1 VRLPRFAAL
10 TVIVLLA
17 FACSAAA
24 QDSREAVAK
33 AFQALQR
40 GDTDKAGAIFQDA
53 LARYPGD
60 PQLLLGVGLVAHLQ
74 GQDEKAIP
82 LLKQALKI
90 EPRLSPAAAILGEL
104 LYRQGDVDGAIKLY
118 EHAQADAPPDVAPVL
133 RQRLDAWRT
142 EAALPQNH
150 EAVKDDRF
158 SISFDGPAQYEL
170 ARRAATVLTS
180 AFWRIGK
187 ELGTYPSTPINVVL
201 YTTRQFHDITG
212 APEWSDGEFDGQ
224 IRVPV
229 KNASQNLPEFDRVLT
244 HELTHAM
251 LKVVAPRNLP
261 AWLNEGLAMR
271 FEGLDAAALERR
283 LARARLFVPLA
294 ALQTSFIRLTA
305 GQAAVAYAE
314 SAFAVSALLERIGP
328 GRLAPLFE
336 DLAGGQTI
344 EQAIQRFGFTFAAFE
359 SDLAR
364 RVGASVQATS
374 R

>member
-1 VRLPRFAAL
+1 MRLPRFAAL

-17 FACSAAA
+17 CTLSAAA

-33 AFQALQR
+33 AFEALQR

-53 LARYPGD
+53 LARHPGD
-60 PQLLLGVGLVAHLQ
+60 PQLLLGVGLVAKLQ
-74 GQDEKAIP
+74 GQDEKAIA
-82 LLKQALKI
+82 LLRRALQI

-104 LYRQGDVDGAIKLY
+104 LYRQGDVDSAIKLY
-118 EHAQADAPPDVAPVL
+118 ERAQADAPPDVALAL
-133 RQRLDAWRT
+133 RQRLDAWRA

-170 ARRAATVLTS
+170 ARRAAAVLRS

-201 YTTRQFHDITG
+201 YTTRQFHDVTG
-212 APEWSDGEFDGQ
+212 APEWSAGAFDGQ

-261 AWLNEGLAMR
+261 AWLNEGLAMHL
-271 FEGLDAAALERR
+271 EGSDAAALERR

-305 GQAAVAYAE
+305 AQAVVAYAE
-314 SAFAVSALLERIGP
+314 SAFAVSALLERVGP
-328 GRLAPLFE
+328 GGLAPLFE

-359 SDLAR
+359 SDLAH
-364 RVGASVQATS
+364 RVGATVRATS